1 MRIALAI
8 EYDGR
13 GFCGWQ
19 SQLSGCGVQDA
30 LEKALAEI
38 AARPIAVTAAGRTDT
53 GVHASYQVV
62 HFDVE
67 VERPITAWVRG
78 VNSCL
83 PDGLAVTWAKQMPDD
98 FHARFAVEERGYRYV
113 LLNHATRPGLMG
125 GKVGWYH
132 RPLDEAQMQ
141 AAAVRLL
148 GQHDFS
154 TFRAAECQAKSP
166 VKQVRHVQLARH
178 GDYLILDI
186 RADGFLHH
194 MVRNIVGCLVHIGS
208 GKAPPEWMAELLA
221 LKDRHHAAPTFMPDG
236 LYLSAIRY
244 PSRFDLPD
252 TGRNPWPCA

>member
-1 MRIALAI
+1 MRIAIAL

-19 SQLSGCGVQDA
+19 SQLSGCGVQDV
-30 LEKALAEI
+30 LQKALAEI
-38 AARPIAVTAAGRTDT
+38 AAQPIAVTAAGRTDT
-53 GVHASYQVV
+53 GVHASYQVA
-62 HFDVE
+62 HFDVQ

-83 PDGLAVTWAKQMPDD
+83 PDGMAVTWAKQMPDD

-125 GKVGWYH
+125 GKVGWVH
-132 RPLDEAQMQ
+132 RALDEAQMQ
-141 AAAVRLL
+141 AAALRLL

-166 VKQVRHVQLARH
+166 VKHVRHAQLARY

-194 MVRNIVGCLVHIGS
+194 MVRNIVGCLVQVGS
-208 GKAPPEWMAELLA
+208 GKARPEWITELLA
-221 LKDRHHAAPTFMPDG
+221 LKDRHRAAPTFMPDG
-236 LYLSAIRY
+236 LTLSYIRY
-244 PSRFDLPD
+244 PSRFELPEC
-252 TGRNPWPCA
+252 GRNPWPCA